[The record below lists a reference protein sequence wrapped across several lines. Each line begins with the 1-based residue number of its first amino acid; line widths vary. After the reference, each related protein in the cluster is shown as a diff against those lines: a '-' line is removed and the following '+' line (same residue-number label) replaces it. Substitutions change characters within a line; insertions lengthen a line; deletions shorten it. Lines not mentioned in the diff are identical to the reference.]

1 MLFDMWKYIYS
12 ESLFNT
18 LYAEV
23 KHKFKKK
30 SSYRIN
36 VTKVAEVKHKLKKK
50 SFAQNKRYKKC
61 TFFSFVSSNS
71 SQFYF

>member
-30 SSYRIN
+30 SSHRIN
-36 VTKVAEVKHKLKKK
+36 VTKVAEVKHKFKKK
-50 SFAQNKRYKKC
+50 ASDRINVTKNAH
-61 TFFSFVSSNS
+61 FFLS
-71 SQFYF
+71 